1 MALSIRSQARD
12 STIVTTTATII
23 RAMVANKATDRNL
36 ATGSSRGMDN
46 KAMGSSRV
54 MDSNKA
60 MGRTRGTDSNKAMDR
75 NLAMD
80 NKGTDRN
87 LVMGS
92 SKATGSN
99 LAMASSSRAM
109 ASSSKD
115 TGRNPT
121 MVSLKATDSPMATS
135 IRTSI
140 NTSILRAAPLPAA
153 ATSTRRPLRP
163 HTHQATLAGETS
175 IRWAAIWKYNP
186 AVHSFRHSIQE
197 KLLRCP
203 ALPTARDFSIADLKR

>member
-1 MALSIRSQARD
+1 MG
-12 STIVTTTATII
+12 
-23 RAMVANKATDRNL
+23 DRNL
-36 ATGSSRGMDN
+36 
-46 KAMGSSRV
+46 V
-54 MDSNKA
+54 
-60 MGRTRGTDSNKAMDR
+60 
-75 NLAMD
+75 MD

-99 LAMASSSRAM
+99 LAM

-140 NTSILRAAPLPAA
+140 NTSILRAAPQPAA
-153 ATSTRRPLRP
+153 ATSTRRHRRP

-186 AVHSFRHSIQE
+186 AVHSFHHSIQE
-197 KLLRCP
+197 KLLMSC
-203 ALPTARDFSIADLKR
+203 ALNGKGF

>member
-1 MALSIRSQARD
+1 MD
-12 STIVTTTATII
+12 SSRATDSSL
-23 RAMVANKATDRNL
+23 AMGNRATDRNL
-36 ATGSSRGMDN
+36 ATGSSRGTDN

-54 MDSNKA
+54 MDSSKA
-60 MGRTRGTDSNKAMDR
+60 MGRTRVMDSNQ
-75 NLAMD
+75 
-80 NKGTDRN
+80 
-87 LVMGS
+87 
-92 SKATGSN
+92 ATGSN
-99 LAMASSSRAM
+99 LAMASSKAMGSNLAMDSNLAMASSKATGSNLAM

-153 ATSTRRPLRP
+153 ATSTRRHRRP

-197 KLLRCP
+197 KLSRCP
-203 ALPTARDFSIADLKR
+203 ALPMARDFS